1 MNKGVESKCSVENS
15 KKTRGDRK
23 SAEKHAQ
30 AQGHAWI
37 WTIHQLY
44 SHWIDPGP
52 ILTKIQGLKTHSA

>member
-1 MNKGVESKCSVENS
+1 MNRSVESKNVVENS
-15 KKTRGDRK
+15 KKTREDRK

-44 SHWIDPGP
+44 SHWMDPGP
-52 ILTKIQGLKTHSA
+52 SLTKIQGFKTRSA